1 MKKEYY
7 LLLIIFLLVIVYIFI
22 PKDTLKD
29 EVTTPKTE
37 EKRAVFI
44 SYIELGNNIRGKD
57 ESTMKK
63 TIDNMLDTAK
73 SYGFNMIILQVRSFS
88 DAIYKSSIYPSSRS
102 VVNTEG
108 EVLPFDILKYFIKV
122 AHQKDLELHA
132 WVNPYRISNTKDI
145 NLISTSNPAYN
156 MLNSTDVEVMDNGIY
171 YNPASSKVES
181 LILDGIEEIITNY
194 DVDGIHF
201 DDYFY
206 PDSSTID
213 SNEYNKA
220 LEKDRNLSLQK
231 FRLNVISSLV
241 KKTYNLIKDYDKEIL
256 FGISPDGNIEN
267 NYNSNYVDTITFVT
281 KEGYL
286 DYIMPQVYYG
296 FLNSI
301 KPFEETIKSWNNLIT
316 IDIDLIP
323 ALAFYKSG
331 NVDKYAKEGVN
342 EWIEYNNIISR
353 EVMLSR
359 SLSNYSG
366 FAIFRY
372 DSIFGNN
379 LTENAFLEKE
389 NLKNIIKN

>member
-132 WVNPYRISNTKDI
+132 WINPYRISNTKDI

-220 LEKDRNLSLQK
+220 LEKDRNLSLQE

-389 NLKNIIKN
+389 NLKNILT

>member
-7 LLLIIFLLVIVYIFI
+7 LILIILLLVIVYIFV
-22 PKDTLKD
+22 PKDTLKEENKSKLD
-29 EVTTPKTE
+29 E

-44 SYIELGNNIRGKD
+44 SYIELGNNIRGKSEVD
-57 ESTMKK
+57 MKK
-63 TIDNMLDTAK
+63 IIDSMLDTAK
-73 SYGFNMIILQVRSFS
+73 SYGFNMIILQVRAFS
-88 DAIYKSSIYPSSRS
+88 DAIYPSSIYPSSRS

-108 EVLPFDILKYFIKV
+108 DDLPFDILKYFIKK

-132 WVNPYRISNTKDI
+132 WINPYRISNTKDI
-145 NLISTSNPAYN
+145 NLISTSNPSYD
-156 MLNSTDVEVMDNGIY
+156 MLNTSSVEVMDNGIY

-206 PDSSTID
+206 PNSLTID
-213 SNEYNKA
+213 STEYNKA
-220 LEKDRNLSLQK
+220 KEEDPLLTLQE
-231 FRLNVISSLV
+231 FRLNIISSLV
-241 KKTYNLIKDYDKEIL
+241 KKTYNLIKNYSKDIL
-256 FGISPDGNIEN
+256 FGISPDGNIDN
-267 NYNSNYVDTITFVT
+267 NYNSNYVDTRTFVT
-281 KEGYL
+281 KKGYV

-296 FLNSI
+296 FLNSV

-323 ALAFYKSG
+323 ALAFYKTG
-331 NVDKYAKEGVN
+331 NIDKFAKEGVN
-342 EWIEYNNIISR
+342 EWVEYNNIISR

-359 SLSNYSG
+359 ELSNYSG

-372 DSIFGNN
+372 DSIFGSN
-379 LTENAFLEKE
+379 LTENAFIEKE
-389 NLKNIIKN
+389 NLKNILS